1 MLMDCMSLGTM
12 ANQIKSFRFY
22 WSKLTKETWIR
33 PKRNMRMRT
42 MKSSVKPS
50 TKPPRPAPPAGSR
63 HHRLIEKVQHVL
75 DSACLDHRCICEH
88 GPGSIIEEYIL
99 GEKEKTKEGESEVQ
113 EAGTEN
119 PTD

>member
-1 MLMDCMSLGTM
+1 MDCMNLGTM

-33 PKRNMRMRT
+33 PKRNMRIRT
-42 MKSSVKPS
+42 MQSSVKPL
-50 TKPPRPAPPAGSR
+50 TKHFKTAPPAGSR
-63 HHRLIEKVQHVL
+63 IISVEKVQRVL
-75 DSACLDHRCICEH
+75 EVLASITNASDEY
-88 GPGSIIEEYIL
+88 GPGSIIEEYLL

-119 PTD
+119 RTD